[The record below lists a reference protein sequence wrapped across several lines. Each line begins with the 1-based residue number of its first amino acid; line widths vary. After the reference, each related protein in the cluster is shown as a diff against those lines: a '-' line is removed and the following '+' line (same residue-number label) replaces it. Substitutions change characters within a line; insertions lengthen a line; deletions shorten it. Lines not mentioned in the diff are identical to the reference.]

1 MPRRPPKG
9 YLSTAQVAELI
20 NQNAEDGA
28 EWTTQKVR
36 RWLTRDG
43 ALVRKGRHLY
53 TTRSKLRVAFRDVFD
68 ELFWQQF

>member
-1 MPRRPPKG
+1 MTARPPRG
-9 YLSTAQVAELI
+9 YISTVQVAELI
-20 NQNAEDGA
+20 NDKVPDEEQ
-28 EWTTQKVR
+28 WSVQKVR

-53 TTRSKLRVAFRDVFD
+53 TTRSKLRAAFRDIFD

>member
-1 MPRRPPKG
+1 MPRRPPRG
-9 YLSTAQVAELI
+9 YLSTAQVAELF
-20 NQNAEDGA
+20 GSK
-28 EWTTQKVR
+28 EWPVRRVR
-36 RWLTRDG
+36 RWLTREG